1 MICRKLKGEFPLPL
15 FRSWAKKTIEWSA
28 SVSAWKH
35 GDSKLL
41 LALTKVA
48 ASIEDWESVF
58 QWGKYCAHCEVIPL
72 LKQASLEQGPEAKAA
87 LIESLVK
94 TKNRPFI
101 QALA

>member
-1 MICRKLKGEFPLPL
+1 
-15 FRSWAKKTIEWSA
+15 
-28 SVSAWKH
+28 
-35 GDSKLL
+35 
-41 LALTKVA
+41 
-48 ASIEDWESVF
+48 
-58 QWGKYCAHCEVIPL
+58 VIPL